1 MFRKQQCLL
10 ANGQAL
16 SHIIILREV
25 EYEYSQKTSPSAID
39 FVLECLPFLKRKKR
53 QNNSI
58 SCGLHS
64 VSVECALYKSGF
76 SCRLSWYFKTF
87 SPLSRLQHLKRNKQL
102 TRSKR
107 IQEKLRFTCALLQ
120 QQM

>member
-39 FVLECLPFLKRKKR
+39 FVLECLPFLKRKKDR
-53 QNNSI
+53 I
-58 SCGLHS
+58 TLFHVDCTLS
-64 VSVECALYKSGF
+64 VLSVPCINRVFHAV
-76 SCRLSWYFKTF
+76 
-87 SPLSRLQHLKRNKQL
+87 
-102 TRSKR
+102 
-107 IQEKLRFTCALLQ
+107 
-120 QQM
+120 